1 MEEMYT
7 ITLSD
12 GSTIEH
18 LRLNGNN
25 FISRIEVTEED
36 FEGKLGEVIIS
47 DGNGYVQIM
56 HDAELV
62 QIINE
67 GAEWWFILREL
78 TDDEKRPISVIV
90 AGRVI
95 EDRLPA
101 ALGSGVKA
109 ALAANGLFFEKEV
122 R

>member
-25 FISRIEVTEED
+25 FISRVEVTEED
-36 FEGKLGEVIIS
+36 FEGKLREVIIS
-47 DGNGYVQIM
+47 DGKEYEQIM

-62 QIINE
+62 QIVNE

-78 TDDEKRPISVIV
+78 SDDEKRQ
-90 AGRVI
+90 RDI
-95 EDRLPA
+95 ELT
-101 ALGSGVKA
+101 
-109 ALAANGLFFEKEV
+109 LFDLQAQTDYIAMMTDVEL
-122 R
+122 

>member
-36 FEGKLGEVIIS
+36 FEGKLAHQDRVG
-47 DGNGYVQIM
+47 IM
-56 HDAELV
+56 RK
-62 QIINE
+62 
-67 GAEWWFILREL
+67 FR
-78 TDDEKRPISVIV
+78 
-90 AGRVI
+90 
-95 EDRLPA
+95 
-101 ALGSGVKA
+101 
-109 ALAANGLFFEKEV
+109 
-122 R
+122 